1 MSFLISLDV
10 MEGGMGSNK
19 KETCVPEDFLAHLI
33 HDLKAPVVTIGGFAR
48 RLLEGKMGDVTP
60 EQKEGLT
67 IILKSCER
75 LEHDL
80 KMVLQHMK
88 MDLAEGLSPQV
99 LDVITT
105 AERVCEALKP
115 EADAKQ
121 VSLNVQAPP
130 ERVSVEADP
139 FIINKAIFNLVDNAI
154 RYTDEGGQIQVSI
167 SLQNDFVDIAV
178 TDDGKGIEK
187 EKLALV
193 LQPFEE
199 VIGVQDRELRGL
211 GLGLSN
217 VKRYAELHGGV
228 LEANCTPG
236 KGSEF
241 TIRIPR
247 HFKETKKEEV

>member
-1 MSFLISLDV
+1 MT
-10 MEGGMGSNK
+10 SN
-19 KETCVPEDFLAHLI
+19 EQDICVPEDFLAHLI

-48 RLLEGKMGDVTP
+48 RLLDGKMGDVTP
-60 EQKEGLT
+60 EQKEGLN

-88 MDLAEGLSPQV
+88 ADLAEGLSPQV
-99 LDVITT
+99 FDVVTA
-105 AERVCEALKP
+105 AERVCETLKP
-115 EADAKQ
+115 EADSKQ
-121 VSLNVQAPP
+121 VSLNVEAPP

-154 RYTDEGGQIQVSI
+154 RYTDEGGQVQVAI
-167 SLQNDFVDIAV
+167 SLRNDFVDITV

-193 LQPFEE
+193 LQPFEK
-199 VIGVQDRELRGL
+199 VMGVRDRGLRGF

-241 TIRIPR
+241 TIRIPKQ
-247 HFKETKKEEV
+247 HENSK

>member
-1 MSFLISLDV
+1 MT
-10 MEGGMGSNK
+10 SN
-19 KETCVPEDFLAHLI
+19 EQDICVPEDFLAHLI

-48 RLLEGKMGDVTP
+48 RLLDGKMGDVTP

-80 KMVLQHMK
+80 RMVLQHMK
-88 MDLAEGLSPQV
+88 VDLAEGLSPQ
-99 LDVITT
+99 LFDVVEI
-105 AERVCEALKP
+105 AERVFETLKP

-121 VSLNVQAPP
+121 VSLNVQALP
-130 ERVSVEADP
+130 ERISMEADP

-154 RYTDEGGQIQVSI
+154 RYTDEGGQVQVAI
-167 SLQNDFVDIAV
+167 SMQNDFVDITV

-193 LQPFEE
+193 LQPVEK
-199 VIGVQDRELRGL
+199 VMGVRDRELRGF

-228 LEANCTPG
+228 LQANCTPG

-241 TIRIPR
+241 TIRIPKQ
-247 HFKETKKEEV
+247 HENPK

>member
-1 MSFLISLDV
+1 MTPNEQAI
-10 MEGGMGSNK
+10 
-19 KETCVPEDFLAHLI
+19 CVAEDFLAHLI

-48 RLLEGKMGDVTP
+48 RLLDGKMGDVTP
-60 EQKEGLT
+60 EQKEGLN

-88 MDLAEGLSPQV
+88 VDLAEELSPQV
-99 LDVITT
+99 FDVVKI
-105 AERVCEALKP
+105 AERVCETLKP
-115 EADAKQ
+115 EAEGKD
-121 VSLNVQAPP
+121 VSLNFQAPAQ
-130 ERVSVEADP
+130 EVSVEADP

-154 RYTDEGGQIQVSI
+154 RYTGAGGQVQVAI
-167 SLQNDFVDIAV
+167 SENRDFVAIKV
-178 TDDGKGIEK
+178 TDNGKGMEK
-187 EKLALV
+187 EKLDLV
-193 LQPFEE
+193 LQPFEK
-199 VIGVQDRELRGL
+199 VMGVQDRGLRGF

-228 LEANCTPG
+228 LEADSAPG

-247 HFKETKKEEV
+247 HYQGGVSEIE